1 MPHSVSA
8 ARRRGPV
15 CMCAPQVD
23 RLAGRAEPSA
33 RSFEEL
39 RLSPPLAPPLSR
51 REICARLDEQE
62 QLLAAAA
69 PRASSRSAGPP
80 PSERLRLGLRP
91 SSQPGTRKAAVGA
104 AQEEK
109 EEGVGPETAAAALMS
124 STGELDGS
132 LASRER
138 FLSCYWEYR
147 ELLSKRAE

>member
-1 MPHSVSA
+1 
-8 ARRRGPV
+8 
-15 CMCAPQVD
+15 MCAPQVD
-23 RLAGRAEPSA
+23 RLAGRAELSA

-69 PRASSRSAGPP
+69 PGASSRSAGPP
-80 PSERLRLGLRP
+80 RSERLRLGLRP
-91 SSQPGTRKAAVGA
+91 SSQPGTRKAAAGA
-104 AQEEK
+104 AQEEEE

-147 ELLSKRAE
+147 ELLSKRAQ